1 MKCVEM
7 VGVKKLEVAKTEDP
21 KLAGDDVVI
30 EVSRGGICGSDIHYW
45 DQGQPKGLVMGH
57 EFSGVV
63 LHTGNRKDL
72 KIGDRVTAL
81 PISPCNECYACKS
94 GNPQYCRKTWDK
106 AVGLS
111 LASSGA
117 FAEKLVAKSDMV
129 IKLPDS
135 VSDEEGAMIEPAAVG
150 LHGVN
155 LADIQ
160 IGDKVLI
167 VGGGIIGL
175 VSAMFAKLN
184 GASYVA
190 VSETNP
196 KRGKKAVEY
205 QVADEWLDAT
215 DKKFVEN
222 AVSKTCGG
230 FDKVVEC
237 CGAAPAV
244 QSALLTVKPGGR
256 VVLVGVSMAPIQ
268 FLSVVAVMSEIDVQ
282 GAIGYTKEEFE
293 TCINLVAQKKID
305 ILKFLSKTVGLKKVQ
320 ASFEELTSPKCN
332 SIKILVDPKK

>member
-1 MKCVEM
+1 MKCVKL
-7 VGVKKLEVAKTEDP
+7 VGAKKLELAQIEEP

-30 EVSRGGICGSDIHYW
+30 DVSCGGICGSDIHYW
-45 DQGQPKGLVMGH
+45 DVGQPQGMVMGH

-63 LHTGNRKDL
+63 LHAGNRKDL
-72 KIGDRVTAL
+72 KVGDRVTAL
-81 PISPCNECYACKS
+81 PVSPCNECYACKS
-94 GNPQYCRKTWDK
+94 GNPQFCRKTWDK

-111 LASSGA
+111 LAASGA
-117 FAEKLVAKSDMV
+117 YAEKLVSRSDMV

-135 VSDEEGAMIEPAAVG
+135 VSDQEGAMIEPTAVG
-150 LHGVN
+150 LHAVN
-155 LADIQ
+155 LADVQ
-160 IGDKVLI
+160 IGDKVLV
-167 VGGGIIGL
+167 VGAGIIGL
-175 VSAMFAKLN
+175 VSAMFAKMR

-190 VSETNP
+190 ISETNP

-205 QVADEWLDAT
+205 GVADEWLDAT
-215 DKKFVEN
+215 DKNFAEK
-222 AVSKTCGG
+222 AITKSCGG
-230 FDKVVEC
+230 FDKVIEC

-244 QSALLTVKPGGR
+244 NSALLTVKPGRR

-268 FLSVVAVMSEIDVQ
+268 FMSVVAVMREIDVQ

-293 TCINLVAQKKID
+293 TCINLVAEKKID
-305 ILKFLSKTVGLKKVQ
+305 VMRFVSKIVGLKKVQ